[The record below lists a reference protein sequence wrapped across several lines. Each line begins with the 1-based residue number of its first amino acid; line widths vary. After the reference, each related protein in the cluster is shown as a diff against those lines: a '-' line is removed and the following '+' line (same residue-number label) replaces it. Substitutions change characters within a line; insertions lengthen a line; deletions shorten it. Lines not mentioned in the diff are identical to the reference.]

1 MQDLQGVNSKILLS
15 GDWSIEGCSDR
26 VVGGGA
32 VDVGVAM
39 LYCVGLCCLLV
50 VALSFAFEG
59 VAVACC
65 LCRCHRLLR
74 CVL

>member
-1 MQDLQGVNSKILLS
+1 MGECCD
-15 GDWSIEGCSDR
+15 EGRDAG
-26 VVGGGA
+26 VVGGVIA
-32 VDVGVAM
+32 SIGVAM
-39 LYCVGLCCLLV
+39 LYWVGLCCVLIVVLS
-50 VALSFAFEG
+50 VALRV